1 MSTTDR
7 EPFAQRASKLY
18 MRTLLYLRRPSEGT
32 ALDLTERFY
41 QLLEE
46 TMATDREHEALIGQ
60 KIGEVETA
68 VTAARDRILA
78 AAEEITQVIADLEAK
93 IAAERLDRIDS
104 ADEVARLEA
113 VKASIGGL
121 GAPAEPPA
129 TEPAGNP
136 V

>member
-1 MSTTDR
+1 M
-7 EPFAQRASKLY
+7 PGLIL
-18 MRTLLYLRRPSEGT
+18 RTLLYLRHGDGDPVTLAKKWE
-32 ALDLTERFY
+32 ER
-41 QLLEE
+41 
-46 TMATDREHEALIGQ
+46 MATDREHEALIGQ